1 MQKQVEEFLHFVAV
15 EKGYSDHTSAAYRN
29 DLNQFLR
36 YLAGQDV
43 SSWQDVGRAQI
54 LDYILHL
61 RGREYATSTVAR
73 KIAAVKSYFHFL
85 VREGVLR
92 DDPTAAVDSP
102 PVDKHLPRPL
112 SPEDMARLLAE
123 PAKSST
129 PKASRDW
136 ALLEM
141 MYATGMRATEVIR
154 LQMDAVDLEEG
165 TVRCVGKGD
174 KERILP
180 LYERA
185 VGALGAYLEN
195 GRDRLL
201 HGRDERAL
209 FLNHRGHPLTRQ
221 GLWLIVKE
229 YAEAAGIERKVTP
242 HVLRHSFATH
252 LLDGGAGLREVQQ
265 LLGHSNISSTQ
276 VYTKV
281 STRRKRKAFDR
292 AHPRA

>member
-36 YLAGQDV
+36 YLAGRDV

-61 RGREYATSTVAR
+61 KERDYASSTVAR
-73 KIAAVKSYFHFL
+73 KIAAVKSFFHFL

-112 SPEDMARLLAE
+112 SPEEMARLLAE

-136 ALLEM
+136 ALLEL

-154 LQMDAVDLEEG
+154 LKMDAVDLEEG

-185 VGALGAYLEN
+185 LGALGAYLEN

-281 STRRKRKAFDR
+281 STRRKRETFDR